1 MVAIIRFQSLSKFD
15 AYNTMVVFIC
25 GQNILNRDEAN
36 TDDIH
41 SIVFFYVT
49 WNLKVFA
56 FLETWII
63 ILRNVKA
70 RKVFASVWSNLLGQ
84 MWKPRPWVLR

>member
-1 MVAIIRFQSLSKFD
+1 MLCVYIGMIVIVLIISTSITLHYYHFFLMVAIIRFQSLSKFD

-49 WNLKVFA
+49 
-56 FLETWII
+56 
-63 ILRNVKA
+63 
-70 RKVFASVWSNLLGQ
+70 
-84 MWKPRPWVLR
+84 